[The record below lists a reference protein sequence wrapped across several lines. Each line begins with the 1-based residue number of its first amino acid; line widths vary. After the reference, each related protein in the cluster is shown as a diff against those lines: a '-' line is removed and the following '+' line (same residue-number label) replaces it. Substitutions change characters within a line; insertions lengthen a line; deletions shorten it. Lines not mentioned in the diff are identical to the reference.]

1 MKYKLIFQQKI
12 KNFKMEAIV
21 LDKCNGING
30 VIELKAINL
39 ITGNNDHKNKNDLRL
54 QQMPEEVIISGKNII
69 F

>member
-12 KNFKMEAIV
+12 KKFKMEAIV
-21 LDKCNGING
+21 LDRCDGING

-39 ITGNNDHKNKNDLRL
+39 VTGNNDHRKNDLRL
-54 QQMPEEVIISGKNII
+54 QKMPEEVIISGKNII

>member
-12 KNFKMEAIV
+12 KKFKMEAIV
-21 LDKCNGING
+21 LDRCNGING

-39 ITGNNDHKNKNDLRL
+39 VTGNNDHRKNDLRL
-54 QQMPEEVIISGKNII
+54 QKMPEEVIISGKNII

>member
-21 LDKCNGING
+21 LDRCNGTNG
-30 VIELKAINL
+30 VIELKAINV
-39 ITGNNDHKNKNDLRL
+39 ITGNNDNRNNDLRL
-54 QQMPEEVIISGKNII
+54 KQMPEEVIISGKNII

>member
-12 KNFKMEAIV
+12 KKFKMEAIV
-21 LDKCNGING
+21 LDRCNGING
-30 VIELKAINL
+30 VIELKAINMV
-39 ITGNNDHKNKNDLRL
+39 TGNNDNRKNDLRL

>member
-1 MKYKLIFQQKI
+1 
-12 KNFKMEAIV
+12 MEAIV

-39 ITGNNDHKNKNDLRL
+39 IKGNNDHKNKNDLRL